1 MALQGALEAR
11 LADWRAGESPIDDYR
26 GACVTVGRQVTVH
39 LPDGTEL
46 AGLAEGIAE
55 DGRLMV
61 NTEGNLVIVAAG
73 DVIHA
78 TI

>member
-1 MALQGALEAR
+1 
-11 LADWRAGESPIDDYR
+11 
-26 GACVTVGRQVTVH
+26 
-39 LPDGTEL
+39 
-46 AGLAEGIAE
+46 LAEGIAD

-61 NTEGNLVIVAAG
+61 NHQGNTVIVAAG